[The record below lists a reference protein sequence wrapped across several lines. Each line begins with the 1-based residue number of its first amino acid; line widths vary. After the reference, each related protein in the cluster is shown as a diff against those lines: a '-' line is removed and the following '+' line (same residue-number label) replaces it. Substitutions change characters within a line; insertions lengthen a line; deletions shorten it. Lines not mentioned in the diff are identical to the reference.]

1 VLTFDQP
8 GYAAGSI
15 VCGGMTIETNDIIR
29 AVFT

>member
-8 GYAAGSI
+8 GYAAGGI
-15 VCGGMTIETNDIIR
+15 VCGGLSIATNDVIR